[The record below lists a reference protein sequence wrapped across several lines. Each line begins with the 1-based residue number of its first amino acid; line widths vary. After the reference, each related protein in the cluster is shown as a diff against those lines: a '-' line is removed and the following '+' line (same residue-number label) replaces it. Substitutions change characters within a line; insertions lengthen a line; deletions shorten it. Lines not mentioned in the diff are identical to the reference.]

1 MINITANFTADE
13 LKCPCCG
20 ACQMDEG
27 FMRKVQVLRDI
38 VGFPLVP
45 VSGYRCRK
53 YNTTLAG
60 AAEQSQHLYGKAVDI
75 RVRHLNSSQRHRL
88 IDAAFSLEFSGIGTG
103 KNQLHLDIREGP
115 TKYWS

>member
-60 AAEQSQHLYGKAVDI
+60 AAELSQHPEGKAIDF
-75 RVRHLNSSQRHRL
+75 RVRDLTGARRYLL
-88 IDAAFSLEFSGIGTG
+88 IKTAFLLGFGGIGIDKKQFHVDG
-103 KNQLHLDIREGP
+103 REGQHP
-115 TKYWS
+115 